1 MTAGTANWSFTQ
13 DDFTAITESLRRFLG
28 ETKSLCALLVDRSG
42 QLVTTV
48 GEAPGLDTIAFA
60 TLTAADYSANDQLAK
75 LVGETD
81 FSSLFHQGE
90 KESLYVADIARRLL
104 LVIIFDSRTT
114 VGLVRLR
121 MKDEVEELT
130 QLIDRVFSRGRNGD
144 VIVFVGDSQA
154 ERMEANLESMQ
165 NLYDNMAEYG
175 YDLTQMPFVIQYNKR
190 DLPNAAPIEE
200 LQAALNPGW
209 EVEDAAKHR
218 VQPDPYHAGQN
229 LVEQLS
235 GGEWIEKAPY
245 FEAIA
250 VQGDGVFDTLKAVS
264 KLVLKALA

>member
-48 GEAPGLDTIAFA
+48 GEAPGLDTTSFA
-60 TLTAADYSANDQLAK
+60 SLTAADYSANDQLAK

-130 QLIDRVFSRGRNGD
+130 QLIDRVFSRDRNSD
-144 VIVFVGDSQA
+144 
-154 ERMEANLESMQ
+154 
-165 NLYDNMAEYG
+165 
-175 YDLTQMPFVIQYNKR
+175 
-190 DLPNAAPIEE
+190 APPKKL
-200 LQAALNPGW
+200 LQGADD
-209 EVEDAAKHR
+209 EID
-218 VQPDPYHAGQN
+218 
-229 LVEQLS
+229 
-235 GGEWIEKAPY
+235 
-245 FEAIA
+245 
-250 VQGDGVFDTLKAVS
+250 
-264 KLVLKALA
+264 KLFNW

>member
-13 DDFTAITESLRRFLG
+13 DDVTAIAEALRRFLG

-48 GEAPGLDTIAFA
+48 GDAPGLDTTTFA

-130 QLIDRVFSRGRNGD
+130 HLIDRVFSRGRNSEAAG
-144 VIVFVGDSQA
+144 
-154 ERMEANLESMQ
+154 ERLLKGA
-165 NLYDNMAEYG
+165 D
-175 YDLTQMPFVIQYNKR
+175 
-190 DLPNAAPIEE
+190 EE
-200 LQAALNPGW
+200 I
-209 EVEDAAKHR
+209 D
-218 VQPDPYHAGQN
+218 
-229 LVEQLS
+229 
-235 GGEWIEKAPY
+235 
-245 FEAIA
+245 
-250 VQGDGVFDTLKAVS
+250 
-264 KLVLKALA
+264 KLFNW